1 MTKEQQEK
9 YDAMVKSGMYTLEEL
24 ARIKRGLKKG
34 ASGLH
39 VNEEKSMRH
48 LQSVALVEKLGQSIK
63 ESAEDFLFEYEF
75 ENESFEEPDAKIEI
89 RFASGMTFSKE
100 ELSMFNQAISNAD
113 VMNIHVYG
121 IVDDLVWIEVML
133 LFKDVLCK

>member
-1 MTKEQQEK
+1 MTKEQEEK

-39 VNEEKSMRH
+39 VDQEKSMKH
-48 LQSVALVEKLGQSIK
+48 LESVGLVEKLGQSIK
-63 ESAEDFLFEYEF
+63 ESTEDFLFEYEF

-100 ELSMFNQAISNAD
+100 ELSLFNQAVSNAD
-113 VMNIHVYG
+113 VMNIYVCG
-121 IVDDLVWIEVML
+121 VSDDIVWVEVLL
-133 LFKDVLCK
+133 LFKDVMCK

>member
-39 VNEEKSMRH
+39 VDEEKSMKH
-48 LQSVALVEKLGQSIK
+48 LQSVELIEKLGRSIK
-63 ESAEDFLFEYEF
+63 ESTEDFLFEYEF

-89 RFASGMTFSKE
+89 RFASGMTFSKD
-100 ELSMFNQAISNAD
+100 ELSLFNHAISNAD
-113 VMNIHVYG
+113 VMNIHVCG
-121 IVDDLVWIEVML
+121 VANDIVWIEVML
-133 LFKDVLCK
+133 LFRDVMCK